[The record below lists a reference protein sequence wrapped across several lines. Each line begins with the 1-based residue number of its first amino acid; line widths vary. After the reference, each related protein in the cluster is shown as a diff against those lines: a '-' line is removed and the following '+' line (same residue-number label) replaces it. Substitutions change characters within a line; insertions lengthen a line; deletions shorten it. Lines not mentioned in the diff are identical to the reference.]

1 MKSVLEKNLKI
12 IGCSKYNINENGDV
26 YSLFIRG
33 FVRTTPKKLKQFKN
47 NNGYYQVYLMTD
59 DNKQKWFR
67 VHRLVAEV
75 FIPNPENKPYVDH
88 INGNREDNS
97 IDNLR
102 WCTQKENCNNPISI
116 NRYKNCKKNNK
127 EIEQYNKCYELLGV
141 YKSISEASKLLNIKA
156 CNIVNNLKCR
166 QKTAGGFIWKYK

>member
-1 MKSVLEKNLKI
+1 
-12 IGCSKYNINENGDV
+12 
-26 YSLFIRG
+26 
-33 FVRTTPKKLKQFKN
+33 
-47 NNGYYQVYLMTD
+47 MTD

-127 EIEQYNKCYELLGV
+127 EIEQYNKCCE
-141 YKSISEASKLLNIKA
+141 I
-156 CNIVNNLKCR
+156 
-166 QKTAGGFIWKYK
+166 